1 VRDEKLKM
9 SNFIRERQE
18 RRPII
23 LRGISEDL
31 KHSDIAT
38 QLGVNRWVV
47 MNDLKIMRYNGDP
60 ELKQA
65 RSAQEQI
72 REKNQS
78 VLTGDKVHAKHNDRF
93 LRMTGMTL
101 QEKSFRNMIDFN
113 RQELMKILKSEDQ
126 NAAIFKLPKSIRR
139 ILIHNGIITRGW
151 HKREITAH
159 AREYLP

>member
-1 VRDEKLKM
+1 M

-23 LRGISEDL
+23 LRGISQDL
-31 KHSDIAT
+31 EHSEIAT
-38 QLGVNRWVV
+38 KLGVNRRVV
-47 MNDLKIMRYNGDP
+47 LNDLKIMRYKGDP

-65 RSAQEQI
+65 RRAQEQI
-72 REKNQS
+72 REKYQS
-78 VLTGDKVHAKHNDRF
+78 VSTGDKVHTRQNERF

-113 RQELMKILKSEDQ
+113 RQELMKVLNSEDQ

-139 ILIHNGIITRGW
+139 ILMHNGIITKGW
-151 HKREITAH
+151 HNREITTH
-159 AREYLP
+159 AREYLTKRDN